1 MESSPPWKFRNE
13 NEELR
18 VLYSNTRFLVSLMI
32 STLLITNFTGEI
44 MIEMT
49 LEIAEKIAKAA
60 HKKASQ
66 IKKPMSVSVVD
77 ESGRLVYFSRAD
89 NAGFFTFDTSRAK
102 AMAAASFKRS
112 TMEITEQKDANPL
125 LWYSLPSVV
134 PAQALPSPGG
144 LPIFR
149 DNHLIGGIG
158 IGGGSPQEDH
168 ESAIAGAASVK

>member
-1 MESSPPWKFRNE
+1 
-13 NEELR
+13 
-18 VLYSNTRFLVSLMI
+18 
-32 STLLITNFTGEI
+32 

-49 LEIAEKIAKAA
+49 LELAERIGKAALAKANEMDR
-60 HKKASQ
+60 
-66 IKKPMSVSVVD
+66 PMSVSVVD

-112 TMEITEQKDANPL
+112 TLEITENKDANPL

-144 LPIFR
+144 TPVIKDGR
-149 DNHLIGGIG
+149 VIGALGL
-158 IGGGSPQEDH
+158 GGGSPDEDN
-168 ESAIAGAASVK
+168 ECALAGAAVVE

>member
-1 MESSPPWKFRNE
+1 
-13 NEELR
+13 
-18 VLYSNTRFLVSLMI
+18 
-32 STLLITNFTGEI
+32 

-49 LEIAEKIAKAA
+49 LDVAEKIAKAA
-60 HKKASQ
+60 HEKAQ
-66 IKKPMSVSVVD
+66 QYNKPMSVSVVD

-112 TMEITEQKDANPL
+112 TMEITENKDTNPL

-144 LPIFR
+144 IPILR
-149 DNHLIGGIG
+149 DGHVIGGIG
-158 IGGGSPQEDH
+158 IGGGSPVEDH
-168 ESAIAGAASVK
+168 ECARAGAAAID